1 MKLIVLDVVSSFK
14 SGLDVKVRA
23 SIKRG
28 LSTLEHFGYAVRMP
42 YSKNILPGIFELR
55 ITNPRNIRLIYTFKD
70 NCIIVFHAF
79 IKNAEKIS
87 AKEMHTI
94 KAKYRSLQI

>member
-1 MKLIVLDVVSSFK
+1 MKLIVLDNVTSFK
-14 SGLDVKVRA
+14 AGMDVKVRA

-28 LSTLEHFGYAVRMP
+28 LSTLEYFGYAVRMP

-55 ITNPRNIRLIYTFKD
+55 ITNPQNIRLIYTFMD

-79 IKNAEKIS
+79 IKKTDKIS
-87 AKEMHTI
+87 NKEMNAI
-94 KAKYRSLQI
+94 KAKFRSLQL